1 MRLDVNGLKRRTFM
15 HCQLTFFRRTIRL
28 GLASIVFAFHISSA
42 VAADDYLSELDA
54 EASKVNPVSLG
65 EEGGDTAKS
74 DAVKSAASTP
84 EGTAGSRDQ
93 FESLLQEKYLGTY
106 GFYKKL
112 PERSRQEIYLEYS
125 KGAPITE
132 VRKKIVDRLLQR

>member
-1 MRLDVNGLKRRTFM
+1 MRLDVNGRERLAFM
-15 HCQLTFFRRTIRL
+15 HCLLISIRQTARL
-28 GLASIVFAFHISSA
+28 VLFGLISLLPVTSA

-54 EASKVNPVSLG
+54 EASKVDPTVLG
-65 EEGGDTAKS
+65 DEKDVAKTA
-74 DAVKSAASTP
+74 AVESATSTSQGP
-84 EGTAGSRDQ
+84 EISRDN
-93 FESLLQEKYLGTY
+93 FESLLQDKYLGTY